1 MYMFWNFIETL
12 YIEIKHK
19 YCKNC
24 LRTKETLQKLYS
36 FFFREL
42 ELITVLLLII
52 NFYMSRRFVSLKAG
66 VVLSNFWFRFVFIK
80 VYIFA
85 QQNARTLWIYVII
98 PFKIKIIENPHTILL
113 QDPWFFKMQNKVL
126 KLNDIFV
133 SWSSPKT
140 CMETNFLCLENRSFE
155 NVTFSQ

>member
-1 MYMFWNFIETL
+1 MNTL
-12 YIEIKHK
+12 YIEKKANIVKIVLVQK
-19 YCKNC
+19 
-24 LRTKETLQKLYS
+24 KLYKKLS
-36 FFFREL
+36 FFFFREL
-42 ELITVLLLII
+42 QLITVLLLII
-52 NFYMSRRFVSLKAG
+52 NFYMSRRFVSLKVG

-113 QDPWFFKMQNKVL
+113 QNLWFFKMQNKVL

-140 CMETNFLCLENRSFE
+140 CMETNFLRLENRSFE